1 MRFASRLVSASA
13 LVLAP
18 ITYAHAQDAG
28 KNLALDF
35 RTTTVTQGAPDT
47 GVIMGRAIGSADK
60 MRVDITMKGA
70 GAHVSP
76 LAGPLA
82 SDSTASMIITDSGR
96 TVTYLDSK
104 KSQYVTVRLVEML
117 AQAKEMGGVKM
128 DYSGTESK
136 VDSLGAGPTI
146 LGHPTSHY
154 RVAMGTTMTISAM
167 GRVQTVKLAST
178 SDSYYA
184 TDVKGNLNPFA
195 SLSGVDMLAM
205 FGSTS
210 KDFADKMSATQQKL
224 PKGTPLHTVSSAT
237 MVAQGQTKITN
248 VTSEV
253 TVIQWVTAD
262 PKAFEIPST
271 YTAVQLPGMPGSTGG
286 SIPPK

>member
-13 LVLAP
+13 LVLVP
-18 ITYAHAQDAG
+18 FGYGLAQDAG
-28 KNLALDF
+28 KTLALDF
-35 RTTTVTQGAPDT
+35 RTTTITQGAPDT
-47 GVIMGRAIGSADK
+47 GVITGRAIGTADK
-60 MRVDITMKGA
+60 MRLDITMKGA

-82 SDSTASMIITDSGR
+82 SDSTASMIVTDSGK

-104 KSQYVTVRLVEML
+104 KSQYVTVRLVEMM
-117 AQAKEMGGVKM
+117 AKAKELGGLSFE
-128 DYSGTESK
+128 YSGTESK

-146 LGHPTSHY
+146 LGHPTLHY
-154 RVAMGTTMTISAM
+154 RVAMGTTMTISAI
-167 GRVQTVKLAST
+167 GRVHTVKLSSM

-210 KDFADKMSATQQKL
+210 KDFADKMNAVQKKL
-224 PKGTPLHTVSSAT
+224 PKGTPLRTLSSAT
-237 MVAQGQTKITN
+237 MVQQEQTKVTN
-248 VTSEV
+248 AVAEV
-253 TVIQWVTAD
+253 TAIEWVTAD
-262 PKAFEIPST
+262 PKTFEIPST
-271 YTAVQLPGMPGSTGG
+271 YTAVQLPGMGG
-286 SIPPK
+286 SSSGAIPPK

>member
-1 MRFASRLVSASA
+1 MGFASRLISASA

-18 ITYAHAQDAG
+18 LSYAHAQDAG

-47 GVIMGRAIGSADK
+47 GVITGRAIGTADK
-60 MRVDITMKGA
+60 MRLDITMKGA

-104 KSQYVTVRLVEML
+104 KSQYVTVRLVEMM
-117 AQAKEMGGVKM
+117 AQAKEMGAVSL

-210 KDFADKMSATQQKL
+210 KDFADKMNATQQKL
-224 PKGTPLHTVSSAT
+224 PKGTPLRTVSSAT

-271 YTAVQLPGMPGSTGG
+271 YTAVQLPGMPGPTGG